1 MLPIISKLLEE
12 KAQRIV
18 TGGLSQPQVV
28 ILSPTRE
35 LAIQIFSEARKFA
48 HGSAISCCIAY
59 GGTGVHHQ
67 SSKIRVNMF
76 TKSFFSS
83 QF

>member
-1 MLPIISKLLEE
+1 MLPILNLLLEE
-12 KAQRIV
+12 KPERV
-18 TGGLSQPQVV
+18 VVGGLAQPQVI

-59 GGTGVHHQ
+59 GGTGVYHQ
-67 SSKIRVNMF
+67 SSKIRVRL
-76 TKSFFSS
+76 SFLS
-83 QF
+83 QFHQ